1 MLPCTCTRNQHYCYF
16 FEVGGVMMDNKIE
29 KPDKEAVESAL
40 EPIGADEE
48 APEIYKVLGDKPY

>member
-1 MLPCTCTRNQHYCYF
+1 
-16 FEVGGVMMDNKIE
+16 MMDNKIE